1 MKCFS
6 LIRRK
11 AEIRRFWNT
20 PNVETPL
27 DNRLIFSRG
36 KSKRI
41 KVVSGGSSRGP
52 SSKMSARSYSN
63 STIIEKLIR
72 IRVIRIET
80 TTFNTS
86 YPFEES
92 WTINLG
98 TPSLWLSLLRETLI
112 FPRIEFSGRSIL
124 ESQKAYSIPSKYGER
139 EMSINQNRKEEEIHE
154 RLLDL

>member
-52 SSKMSARSYSN
+52 SCKMSARSYSN

-80 TTFNTS
+80 TNDLLIRRIHSKNHGNDKPGNAIILAIFIKRNVDFS
-86 YPFEES
+86 ENRIFWEIYSRKSKGLFHSFEI
-92 WTINLG
+92 W
-98 TPSLWLSLLRETLI
+98 
-112 FPRIEFSGRSIL
+112 
-124 ESQKAYSIPSKYGER
+124 
-139 EMSINQNRKEEEIHE
+139 RK
-154 RLLDL
+154 RDVD